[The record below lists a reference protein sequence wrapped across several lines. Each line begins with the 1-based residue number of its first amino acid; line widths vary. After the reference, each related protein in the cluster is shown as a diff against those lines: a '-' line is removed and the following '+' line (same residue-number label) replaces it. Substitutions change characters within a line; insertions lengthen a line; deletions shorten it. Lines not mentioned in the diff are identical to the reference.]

1 MAFLTIVPPTTE
13 PVTVDDLISYSHI
26 DPNEDRVSL
35 QRLVTGAREWCEAFC
50 ERAFVFQTKR
60 LTMDFFPG
68 YIDQKLAGRKVAS
81 PFVAGSN
88 AVLVGIRYAIM
99 LPWPSARKVTNFTY
113 IDPTGGTQT
122 LVDGVTYI
130 SDLDSQPARL
140 TPDAQS
146 GQMWPVARV
155 QISAITIDYLAGWA
169 GLIPFSMANGS
180 AVVTSTFPFMKR
192 DIGTPIIIPKGADG
206 TSDLLTTILSVDS
219 NGQATLAKPAGADI
233 PSGFTN
239 FGTIPSSV
247 QNAILELAAT
257 RYEKRINIEKIMDG
271 IKDALMPYKDARL

>member
-13 PVTVDDLISYSHI
+13 PVTVDDLISFSHI
-26 DPNEDRVSL
+26 DPNEDRVQL
-35 QRLVTGAREWCEAFC
+35 QRLVTGAREWCESFC
-50 ERAFVFQTKR
+50 ERAFMFQTKR

-99 LPWPSARKVTNFTY
+99 LPWPIARKVTSFTY
-113 IDPTGGTQT
+113 IDPTGGTQS

-155 QISAITIDYLAGWA
+155 QINAIKLDYLAGWA

-180 AVVTSTFPFMKR
+180 AVLTSSFSFLPR
-192 DIGTPIIIPKGADG
+192 DIGAPILIPKGSDG

-219 NGQATLAKPAGADI
+219 SGQATLKQAAGAAV
-233 PSGFTN
+233 SGFTT
-239 FGTIPSSV
+239 FGTVPSDV
-247 QNAILELAAT
+247 QNAIVTLAAT
-257 RYEKRINIEKIMDG
+257 RYEKRIDTAKVMDG